1 MKKMIAVLACLV
13 LLAAC
18 DAGQEEDRAIR
29 DLSEYSVIE
38 LRHLLEEGKVTSV
51 ELVTRLLEKA
61 EEHRGL
67 NATIYLDA
75 ELALK
80 LAAAADT
87 TRAAG
92 ETDQTLL
99 GIPIVVKD
107 NIHVAGMPNT
117 AGTPALMKF
126 TPSESNAVVRT
137 MQAAGA
143 IVMAKTNLHELAFG
157 ITSNNKAFGAVGNP
171 HNPVMFAGGSSGG
184 TAAAVSA
191 GIAPA
196 GLGTDTGGSV
206 RIPAAL
212 TGVVGFR
219 PSSGRYESTAVTP
232 ISATRDTVGLIAT
245 NVADVIFLDEVV
257 VGRESV
263 IDSTEVSK
271 LRLGV
276 PRTFLYENIDKEVL
290 PVVEDALRRLRDAG
304 VTLIE
309 ADIDNIKDLV
319 AQTSFPIA
327 LHEVVRQLPTY
338 LDDYQTGVSYEE
350 LVADIASP
358 DVQGVFGTLAGG
370 GPIDDEGYAAAM
382 AARKSMQGTFEKYF
396 DEKAVDAIVF
406 PMTLLPARPITGS
419 DETVELNG
427 ENVPTFP
434 TYIHNTDH
442 ATIAGLPSISIPAG
456 LTASGLPI
464 GIALEGPAGS
474 DERLLAIA
482 FAVEQVLDTGM
493 P

>member
-1 MKKMIAVLACLV
+1 MNKMIAVLACLV
-13 LLAAC
+13 LQAAC
-18 DAGQEEDRAIR
+18 GNGQEGDRAIR

-38 LRHLLEEGKVTSV
+38 LRHLLEEGKATSV

-75 ELALK
+75 ELALE
-80 LAAAADT
+80 LAAAADA

-92 ETDQTLL
+92 ETDQPLL

-126 TPSESNAVVRT
+126 TPSESNAVVQT
-137 MQAAGA
+137 LQVAGA
-143 IVMAKTNLHELAFG
+143 IVMAKTNMHELAFG

-212 TGVVGFR
+212 SGVVGFR
-219 PSSGRYESTAVTP
+219 PSSGRYDSTAVTP

-245 NVADVIFLDEVV
+245 DIADVIFLDGVV
-257 VGRESV
+257 TGRNTV
-263 IDSTEVSK
+263 VDSIEASE

-276 PRTFLYENIDKEVL
+276 PRTFLYENIDKEAL
-290 PVVEDALRRLRDAG
+290 PVVEDTLRSLRDAG

-309 ADIDNIKDLV
+309 ADIDNIEELV

-327 LHEVVRQLPTY
+327 LYEVVRQLPAY
-338 LDDYQTGVSYEE
+338 LDDYQTSVSYEQ
-350 LVADIASP
+350 LVADIASS
-358 DVQGVFGTLAGG
+358 DVQGVFATLAGG

-382 AARKSMQGTFEKYF
+382 AARKLMQRTFEKYF
-396 DEKAVDAIVF
+396 AEQAVDAIVF
-406 PMTLLPARPITGS
+406 PMTLLPARPIAGS

-442 ATIAGLPSISIPAG
+442 ATVAGLPSISIPAG
-456 LTASGLPI
+456 LTESGLPI

-482 FAVEQVLDTGM
+482 LAVEQVLETGS